1 MMPLPQKRVVQTS
14 RPAPNAS
21 ARVANPPNRSMP
33 PMRSVP
39 AQPALPPVQSK
50 PVITQSSRSAQPN
63 PTVTQSSRPIQPN
76 PPVTQSSHSAQSK
89 PAPPQPAKPAYP
101 KPVITQS
108 LRPIQPKPAPA
119 MQPSPKPK
127 PAYGCVEQLNP
138 APLSDR
144 IKQFEATTNPVLPT
158 PPPAATA
165 SSGQDVQGRVE
176 VLHPPPMSERKAL
189 FEKTMG
195 GAQTNPVPMRTSQP
209 VVEARVTQER
219 SAQPHKLVI
228 PPPAEGQLSLSE
240 MLEKRT
246 LSQVNTSSQPHKLTI
261 PPPAEGQLSLS
272 EMLEKRTLSQVN
284 TSSQPHK
291 LVIPPPAEGQLS
303 LSEMLEKRTQ
313 NQVNPSQPHKL
324 TIPPPAEGQV
334 SLSEMLEKR
343 AVMQSST
350 ITMKETRQVSVT
362 QRHNSIP
369 PAPPKGAESP
379 RSPQVLVENDSV
391 EIVPEQ
397 ETTPL
402 FTANGV
408 FLAELRKEEV
418 KLAFSSEDPLPFTGY
433 TNVVLCVYADQICFY
448 LFDAVNSRYDF
459 IVQSLCLPTE

>member
-1 MMPLPQKRVVQTS
+1 
-14 RPAPNAS
+14 
-21 ARVANPPNRSMP
+21 
-33 PMRSVP
+33 
-39 AQPALPPVQSK
+39 
-50 PVITQSSRSAQPN
+50 
-63 PTVTQSSRPIQPN
+63 
-76 PPVTQSSHSAQSK
+76 
-89 PAPPQPAKPAYP
+89 
-101 KPVITQS
+101 
-108 LRPIQPKPAPA
+108 
-119 MQPSPKPK
+119 MQPPPKPK

-144 IKQFEATTNPVLPT
+144 IKQFEATTNPALPT
-158 PPPAATA
+158 PPPATTA
-165 SSGQDVQGRVE
+165 SSGQEVQGRVE

-195 GAQTNPVPMRTSQP
+195 GNAQTNPAPVRTSQP
-209 VVEARVTQER
+209 EVEARANQDR

-228 PPPAEGQLSLSE
+228 PPPAEGQMSLSE
-240 MLEKRT
+240 MLEKR
-246 LSQVNTSSQPHKLTI
+246 SQNQVNTSSQPHKLTI
-261 PPPAEGQLSLS
+261 PPPAEGQ
-272 EMLEKRTLSQVN
+272 M
-284 TSSQPHK
+284 
-291 LVIPPPAEGQLS
+291 
-303 LSEMLEKRTQ
+303 
-313 NQVNPSQPHKL
+313 
-324 TIPPPAEGQV
+324 

-369 PAPPKGAESP
+369 PAPPKGVESP

-459 IVQSLCLPTE
+459 IVRSLCLPTE

>member
-21 ARVANPPNRSMP
+21 ARAANPPNRSMP

-39 AQPALPPVQSK
+39 VQPTLPPVQSK

-101 KPVITQS
+101 KPVITQP

-119 MQPSPKPK
+119 MQPPPKPK

-176 VLHPPPMSERKAL
+176 VLHPPPMSERRAL

-195 GAQTNPVPMRTSQP
+195 GAQTNPAPMRTNQP
-209 VVEARVTQER
+209 AVEARVTQER
-219 SAQPHKLVI
+219 SPQPHKLVI
-228 PPPAEGQLSLSE
+228 PPPAEGQLSLNE

-246 LSQVNTSSQPHKLTI
+246 LSQVNTSSPHKLTI
-261 PPPAEGQLSLS
+261 PPPAEGQL
-272 EMLEKRTLSQVN
+272 
-284 TSSQPHK
+284 
-291 LVIPPPAEGQLS
+291 
-303 LSEMLEKRTQ
+303 
-313 NQVNPSQPHKL
+313 
-324 TIPPPAEGQV
+324 

-391 EIVPEQ
+391 EIIPEQ

>member
-33 PMRSVP
+33 PMRSVS

-50 PVITQSSRSAQPN
+50 PAITQSPRSAQPN

-108 LRPIQPKPAPA
+108 SRPIQPKPAPA
-119 MQPSPKPK
+119 MQPPPKPK

-176 VLHPPPMSERKAL
+176 VLHPPPMSERRAL

-195 GAQTNPVPMRTSQP
+195 GAQTNPAPMRTNQP
-209 VVEARVTQER
+209 AVEARVTQER
-219 SAQPHKLVI
+219 SPQPHKLVI
-228 PPPAEGQLSLSE
+228 PPPAEGQLSLNE

-261 PPPAEGQLSLS
+261 PPPAEGQL
-272 EMLEKRTLSQVN
+272 
-284 TSSQPHK
+284 
-291 LVIPPPAEGQLS
+291 
-303 LSEMLEKRTQ
+303 
-313 NQVNPSQPHKL
+313 
-324 TIPPPAEGQV
+324 

>member
-39 AQPALPPVQSK
+39 VQPTLPPVQSK
-50 PVITQSSRSAQPN
+50 PAITQSSRSAQPN

-101 KPVITQS
+101 KPVITQPS
-108 LRPIQPKPAPA
+108 RPIQPKPAPA
-119 MQPSPKPK
+119 MQPPPKPK

-176 VLHPPPMSERKAL
+176 VLHPPPMSERRAL

-195 GAQTNPVPMRTSQP
+195 GAQTNPAPMRTNQP

-219 SAQPHKLVI
+219 SPQPHKLVI
-228 PPPAEGQLSLSE
+228 PPPAEGQL
-240 MLEKRT
+240 
-246 LSQVNTSSQPHKLTI
+246 
-261 PPPAEGQLSLS
+261 
-272 EMLEKRTLSQVN
+272 
-284 TSSQPHK
+284 
-291 LVIPPPAEGQLS
+291 
-303 LSEMLEKRTQ
+303 
-313 NQVNPSQPHKL
+313 
-324 TIPPPAEGQV
+324 

>member
-21 ARVANPPNRSMP
+21 ARAANPPNRSMP
-33 PMRSVP
+33 PMRSVS

-50 PVITQSSRSAQPN
+50 PAITQSSRSAQPN
-63 PTVTQSSRPIQPN
+63 PTITQSSRPIQPN

-108 LRPIQPKPAPA
+108 SRPIQPKPAPA
-119 MQPSPKPK
+119 MQPPPKPK

-158 PPPAATA
+158 PPPAATT

-176 VLHPPPMSERKAL
+176 VLHPPPMSERRAL

-195 GAQTNPVPMRTSQP
+195 GAQTNPAPMRTNQP
-209 VVEARVTQER
+209 AVEARVTQER
-219 SAQPHKLVI
+219 SPQPHKLVI
-228 PPPAEGQLSLSE
+228 PPPAEGQLSLNE

-261 PPPAEGQLSLS
+261 PPPAEGQL
-272 EMLEKRTLSQVN
+272 
-284 TSSQPHK
+284 
-291 LVIPPPAEGQLS
+291 
-303 LSEMLEKRTQ
+303 
-313 NQVNPSQPHKL
+313 
-324 TIPPPAEGQV
+324 

-379 RSPQVLVENDSV
+379 RSPQVLIENDSV

>member
-21 ARVANPPNRSMP
+21 ARAANPPNRSMP

-39 AQPALPPVQSK
+39 VQPTLPPVQSK
-50 PVITQSSRSAQPN
+50 PVITQSSRSA
-63 PTVTQSSRPIQPN
+63 QPN

-108 LRPIQPKPAPA
+108 SRPIQPKPAPA
-119 MQPSPKPK
+119 MQPPPKPK

-176 VLHPPPMSERKAL
+176 VLHPPPMSERRAL

-195 GAQTNPVPMRTSQP
+195 GAQTNPAPMRTNQP
-209 VVEARVTQER
+209 AVEARVTQER
-219 SAQPHKLVI
+219 SPQPHKLVI
-228 PPPAEGQLSLSE
+228 PPPAEGQLSLNE

-246 LSQVNTSSQPHKLTI
+246 QNQCITSQPHKLTI
-261 PPPAEGQLSLS
+261 PPPAEGQL
-272 EMLEKRTLSQVN
+272 
-284 TSSQPHK
+284 
-291 LVIPPPAEGQLS
+291 
-303 LSEMLEKRTQ
+303 
-313 NQVNPSQPHKL
+313 
-324 TIPPPAEGQV
+324 

-379 RSPQVLVENDSV
+379 RSPQVLIENDSV

>member
-1 MMPLPQKRVVQTS
+1 M
-14 RPAPNAS
+14 
-21 ARVANPPNRSMP
+21 
-33 PMRSVP
+33 
-39 AQPALPPVQSK
+39 
-50 PVITQSSRSAQPN
+50 
-63 PTVTQSSRPIQPN
+63 
-76 PPVTQSSHSAQSK
+76 
-89 PAPPQPAKPAYP
+89 
-101 KPVITQS
+101 
-108 LRPIQPKPAPA
+108 
-119 MQPSPKPK
+119 
-127 PAYGCVEQLNP
+127 
-138 APLSDR
+138 
-144 IKQFEATTNPVLPT
+144 
-158 PPPAATA
+158 
-165 SSGQDVQGRVE
+165 
-176 VLHPPPMSERKAL
+176 
-189 FEKTMG
+189 
-195 GAQTNPVPMRTSQP
+195 
-209 VVEARVTQER
+209 
-219 SAQPHKLVI
+219 
-228 PPPAEGQLSLSE
+228 
-240 MLEKRT
+240 
-246 LSQVNTSSQPHKLTI
+246 
-261 PPPAEGQLSLS
+261 
-272 EMLEKRTLSQVN
+272 
-284 TSSQPHK
+284 
-291 LVIPPPAEGQLS
+291 
-303 LSEMLEKRTQ
+303 
-313 NQVNPSQPHKL
+313 
-324 TIPPPAEGQV
+324 

>member
-21 ARVANPPNRSMP
+21 ARAANPSNRSMSS
-33 PMRSVP
+33 MRPVP

-108 LRPIQPKPAPA
+108 SRPIQPKPAPA
-119 MQPSPKPK
+119 MQPPPKPK

-195 GAQTNPVPMRTSQP
+195 GAQTNPAPLRTNQP
-209 VVEARVTQER
+209 AVEARVTQER
-219 SAQPHKLVI
+219 SPQPHKLVI
-228 PPPAEGQLSLSE
+228 PPPAEGQLSL
-240 MLEKRT
+240 
-246 LSQVNTSSQPHKLTI
+246 N
-261 PPPAEGQLSLS
+261 
-272 EMLEKRTLSQVN
+272 
-284 TSSQPHK
+284 
-291 LVIPPPAEGQLS
+291 
-303 LSEMLEKRTQ
+303 EMLEKRTQ

-324 TIPPPAEGQV
+324 TIPPPAEGQM

>member
-21 ARVANPPNRSMP
+21 ARAANPPNRSMP

-39 AQPALPPVQSK
+39 VQPTLPPVQSK

-101 KPVITQS
+101 KPVITQP

-119 MQPSPKPK
+119 MQPPPKPK

-176 VLHPPPMSERKAL
+176 VLHPPPMSERRAL

-195 GAQTNPVPMRTSQP
+195 GAQTNPAPMRTNQP
-209 VVEARVTQER
+209 AVEARVTQER
-219 SAQPHKLVI
+219 SPQPHKLVI
-228 PPPAEGQLSLSE
+228 PPPAEGQLSLNE

-261 PPPAEGQLSLS
+261 PPPAEGQL
-272 EMLEKRTLSQVN
+272 
-284 TSSQPHK
+284 
-291 LVIPPPAEGQLS
+291 
-303 LSEMLEKRTQ
+303 
-313 NQVNPSQPHKL
+313 
-324 TIPPPAEGQV
+324 

>member
-39 AQPALPPVQSK
+39 VQPTLPPVQSK

-108 LRPIQPKPAPA
+108 SRPIQPKPAPA
-119 MQPSPKPK
+119 MQPPPKPK
-127 PAYGCVEQLNP
+127 PAYGCGEQLNP

-165 SSGQDVQGRVE
+165 SSGQDVQGMVE

-195 GAQTNPVPMRTSQP
+195 GGVQTNAAPVKRTSQP
-209 VVEARVTQER
+209 AVEARVTQER
-219 SAQPHKLVI
+219 SPQPHKLVI

-261 PPPAEGQLSLS
+261 PPPAEGQLSL
-272 EMLEKRTLSQVN
+272 N
-284 TSSQPHK
+284 
-291 LVIPPPAEGQLS
+291 
-303 LSEMLEKRTQ
+303 EMLEKRTQ

-324 TIPPPAEGQV
+324 TIPPPAEGQL

>member
-14 RPAPNAS
+14 RPAPNVS
-21 ARVANPPNRSMP
+21 ARAANPPNRSLSS
-33 PMRSVP
+33 MRSVP
-39 AQPALPPVQSK
+39 VQPTLPPVQSK
-50 PVITQSSRSAQPN
+50 PAITQSSRSAQPN

-101 KPVITQS
+101 KPVITQPS
-108 LRPIQPKPAPA
+108 RPIQPKPAPA
-119 MQPSPKPK
+119 MQPPPKPK

-176 VLHPPPMSERKAL
+176 VLHPPPMSERRAL

-195 GAQTNPVPMRTSQP
+195 GAQTNPAPMRTNQP

-219 SAQPHKLVI
+219 SPQPHKLVI
-228 PPPAEGQLSLSE
+228 PPPAEGQLSLNE

-246 LSQVNTSSQPHKLTI
+246 QNQCITSQPHKLTI
-261 PPPAEGQLSLS
+261 PPPAEGQL
-272 EMLEKRTLSQVN
+272 
-284 TSSQPHK
+284 
-291 LVIPPPAEGQLS
+291 
-303 LSEMLEKRTQ
+303 
-313 NQVNPSQPHKL
+313 
-324 TIPPPAEGQV
+324 

-433 TNVVLCVYADQICFY
+433 TNVVLCVYAEQICFY

>member
-1 MMPLPQKRVVQTS
+1 
-14 RPAPNAS
+14 
-21 ARVANPPNRSMP
+21 
-33 PMRSVP
+33 
-39 AQPALPPVQSK
+39 
-50 PVITQSSRSAQPN
+50 
-63 PTVTQSSRPIQPN
+63 
-76 PPVTQSSHSAQSK
+76 
-89 PAPPQPAKPAYP
+89 
-101 KPVITQS
+101 
-108 LRPIQPKPAPA
+108 
-119 MQPSPKPK
+119 MQPPPKPK

-158 PPPAATA
+158 PPPAATT

-195 GAQTNPVPMRTSQP
+195 GGVQTNAAPVKRTSQP
-209 VVEARVTQER
+209 AVEARVTQER
-219 SAQPHKLVI
+219 SP
-228 PPPAEGQLSLSE
+228 
-240 MLEKRT
+240 
-246 LSQVNTSSQPHKLTI
+246 
-261 PPPAEGQLSLS
+261 
-272 EMLEKRTLSQVN
+272 
-284 TSSQPHK
+284 QPHK

-324 TIPPPAEGQV
+324 TIPPPAEGQL

>member
-39 AQPALPPVQSK
+39 VQPTLPPVQSK
-50 PVITQSSRSAQPN
+50 PAITQSSRSAQPN

-101 KPVITQS
+101 KPVITQPS
-108 LRPIQPKPAPA
+108 RPIQPKPAPA
-119 MQPSPKPK
+119 MQPPPKPK

-176 VLHPPPMSERKAL
+176 VLHPPPMSERRAL

-195 GAQTNPVPMRTSQP
+195 GAQTNPAPMRTNQP

-219 SAQPHKLVI
+219 SPQPHKLVI
-228 PPPAEGQLSLSE
+228 PPPAEGQLSLNE

-246 LSQVNTSSQPHKLTI
+246 QNQCITSQPHKLTI
-261 PPPAEGQLSLS
+261 PPPAEGQL
-272 EMLEKRTLSQVN
+272 
-284 TSSQPHK
+284 
-291 LVIPPPAEGQLS
+291 
-303 LSEMLEKRTQ
+303 
-313 NQVNPSQPHKL
+313 
-324 TIPPPAEGQV
+324 

-433 TNVVLCVYADQICFY
+433 TNVVLCVYAEQICFY

>member
-33 PMRSVP
+33 PMRSVS

-50 PVITQSSRSAQPN
+50 PAITQSPRSAQPN

-108 LRPIQPKPAPA
+108 SRPIQPKPAPA
-119 MQPSPKPK
+119 MQPPPKPK

-158 PPPAATA
+158 PPPAATT

-176 VLHPPPMSERKAL
+176 VLHPPPMSERRAL

-195 GAQTNPVPMRTSQP
+195 GAQTNPAPMRTNQP
-209 VVEARVTQER
+209 AVEARVTQER
-219 SAQPHKLVI
+219 SPQPHKLVI
-228 PPPAEGQLSLSE
+228 PPPAEGQLSLNE

-261 PPPAEGQLSLS
+261 PPPAEGQL
-272 EMLEKRTLSQVN
+272 
-284 TSSQPHK
+284 
-291 LVIPPPAEGQLS
+291 
-303 LSEMLEKRTQ
+303 
-313 NQVNPSQPHKL
+313 
-324 TIPPPAEGQV
+324 